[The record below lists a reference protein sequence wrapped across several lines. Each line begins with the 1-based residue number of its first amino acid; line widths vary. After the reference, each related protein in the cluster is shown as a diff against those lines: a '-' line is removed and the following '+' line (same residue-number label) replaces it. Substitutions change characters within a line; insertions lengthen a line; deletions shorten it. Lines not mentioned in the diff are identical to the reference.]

1 MCGSASGGI
10 KIVKLMLSPPISL
23 TKSPSIGVVAKTL
36 ILSEEGSSVVEPLSS
51 VVEPL
56 PQAIKIIDK
65 NMAPILYI
73 GLVFIKFS
81 LIYIL
86 LIIQ

>member
-1 MCGSASGGI
+1 MCGSASSGI

-36 ILSEEGSSVVEPLSS
+36 ILSEEGSSVVEPL
-51 VVEPL
+51 